1 MVSGEVEG
9 GQLQKPPGTGVV
21 NAMQINVGDTVRLA
35 PEITVEEF
43 GLSLCDD
50 DGTPIEID
58 LRGGSEHLSYAYLR
72 WLFS

>member
-9 GQLQKPPGTGVV
+9 RQLQKPPGTGVV

-58 LRGGSEHLSYAYLR
+58 LRGGSKHLSYAYLR

>member
-1 MVSGEVEG
+1 M
-9 GQLQKPPGTGVV
+9 V

-43 GLSLCDD
+43 GLSLCND

>member
-1 MVSGEVEG
+1 M
-9 GQLQKPPGTGVV
+9 V

-58 LRGGSEHLSYAYLR
+58 AEVLDVGKVYLR
-72 WLFS
+72 VKIMRMMQLTRFTRP

>member
-1 MVSGEVEG
+1 
-9 GQLQKPPGTGVV
+9 
-21 NAMQINVGDTVRLA
+21 MQINVGDTVRLA

-58 LRGGSEHLSYAYLR
+58 AGGVTSGFIHPMTTN
-72 WLFS
+72 